1 MNDMG
6 CEIMASSYRKL
17 VSEGKMTEN
26 EAKLSIEVYDF
37 LKDKIHDGV
46 IYRLFDTG
54 YFNGLLKSYVKGALE
69 GAGVD
74 ENTKEAVNSELHYL
88 LDTMTSREVDKKF

>member
-1 MNDMG
+1 MIDMG
-6 CEIMASSYRKL
+6 CEIMANSYRKL
-17 VSEGKMTEN
+17 VSEGKMTE
-26 EAKLSIEVYDF
+26 EDVSLDIAVYDF
-37 LKDKIHDGV
+37 LKDKIDKGV
-46 IYRLFDTG
+46 IYKLFNTG
-54 YFNGLLKSYVKGALE
+54 YFNGLLKSYVRGALE